1 MSGKCNLPT
10 CSIPNNCGDGWKC
23 TTNTKGGSNC
33 LKWNLNEMT
42 MTGWSDCN
50 FVGCSA
56 QSGSDSAGCTEANG
70 FKCREV
76 YYSDGINTA
85 GDL

>member
-56 QSGSDSAGCTEANG
+56 
-70 FKCREV
+70 
-76 YYSDGINTA
+76 
-85 GDL
+85 